1 MNVGPCIYCGVTNY
15 ASSMGGP
22 HICPSC
28 DSGAIPRAGHSI
40 PLGDA
45 LFLAPTTSR
54 ALHARIEALEQA
66 LRGALPI
73 LEESYRW
80 HRDAQS
86 HAAII
91 MRACRAVETARA
103 ALAQTG
109 EPIE

>member
-1 MNVGPCIYCGVTNY
+1 MSELVKRLRHLVSLDE
-15 ASSMGGP
+15 SSNGGP
-22 HICPSC
+22 YGGYAAQQCME
-28 DSGAIPRAGHSI
+28 AMR
-40 PLGDA
+40 DA
-45 LFLAPTTSR
+45 A
-54 ALHARIEALEQA
+54 ARIEALEQA
-66 LRGALPI
+66 LRDALPI

>member
-1 MNVGPCIYCGVTNY
+1 M
-15 ASSMGGP
+15 
-22 HICPSC
+22 
-28 DSGAIPRAGHSI
+28 I
-40 PLGDA
+40 PLSREAVERSIQLAREKRNWPDERPAVRLMFTALAYHDA
-45 LFLAPTTSR
+45 A
-54 ALHARIEALEQA
+54 ARIEALEQA
-66 LRGALPI
+66 LRDALPI

-109 EPIE
+109 EPK